1 MPDAPQHS
9 ILPRIT
15 AVLLFLAV
23 IAPLSS
29 CRESPV
35 LQQIVYTEGAEIDEN
50 NKFNNNSEQ
59 NTEEN
64 FDIASNAEDDQSNTQ
79 RDYAY
84 SLPVKGDKGSSKRAD
99 DESYSSIGEER
110 GSAGSRGTTET
121 KTNHNSNNPGYEEK
135 QTADATDDNIPRQVI
150 DADSRIVP
158 IPENVT
164 TVVAV
169 GDAALYVEALGG
181 RGRLV
186 ASSESFTSSRLV
198 RAVFGEEELANI
210 VTLWTKDGS
219 TQMEDD
225 SFRQLV
231 AMKPDACFV
240 ISGQTPFSDE
250 QLRTLEDRL
259 VPVVSLPPL
268 NNSKNIFKTV
278 ELIGIVLGD
287 RSDYGQRNA
296 IEVAAQYM
304 EWYGDIIRQARSYGR
319 AFGGPDKL
327 NLDHNRY
334 EDFED
339 IIDDSLFASGTPYS
353 L

>member
-1 MPDAPQHS
+1 MFFQGV
-9 ILPRIT
+9 
-15 AVLLFLAV
+15 AVLMSQSSRALFVFYIIFSQEVYRCLMPRNTAYCRGSRLFCCSSPSLRRSAAV
-23 IAPLSS
+23 GKAP
-29 CRESPV
+29 C
-35 LQQIVYTEGAEIDEN
+35 
-50 NKFNNNSEQ
+50 
-59 NTEEN
+59 
-64 FDIASNAEDDQSNTQ
+64 
-79 RDYAY
+79 
-84 SLPVKGDKGSSKRAD
+84 
-99 DESYSSIGEER
+99 YSSIGEER
-110 GSAGSRGTTET
+110 CSAGSRGTTET

-135 QTADATDDNIPRQVI
+135 QTTDTTDDNNIPRQVI
-150 DADSRIVP
+150 DADSCVVP

-164 TVVAV
+164 TVAAV
-169 GDAALYVEALGG
+169 GDIALYVEALGD

-186 ASSESFTSSRLV
+186 VSSESFTTSGRLV

-210 VTLWTKDGS
+210 ATLWTMDGS

-225 SFRQLV
+225 SFRRLV
-231 AMKPDACFV
+231 ALKPDVCFV
-240 ISGQTPFSDE
+240 ISGRTPFSDE

-259 VPVVSLPPL
+259 VPVVPLPPL
-268 NNSKNIFKTV
+268 NNSENIFKTV

-287 RSDYGQRNA
+287 RSDYGQRNT

-339 IIDDSLFASGTPYS
+339 IIDDYLFASGTPYS